1 MATYETITLEQLF
14 REELEALMDQQEKLI
29 EEDTPESKALA
40 HNLGYVIAYFKARL
54 NSDDPL
60 EVMDTVGSQLANILP
75 RTLH

>member
-1 MATYETITLEQLF
+1 MANYETITLEQLF
-14 REELEALMDQQEKLI
+14 NEELEALVDQQERLI
-29 EEDTPESKALA
+29 EEDTPETRALA

-60 EVMDTVGSQLANILP
+60 DVMDTVSSQLSNILP